1 MTLSATSAATFGT
14 AVAAEH
20 RELLAGLMTTPKRL
34 ATKWLYDA
42 RGSALYT
49 AIAQQPEYYIDE
61 AEREIVARHG
71 ADVAARIRPRTLVDL
86 GAGSAGKTRLL
97 LDALSAEGSLERYV
111 PVDVS
116 EAGLRDVARTLRA
129 DYPGLDIQ
137 PRAADFSSPLGLD
150 PQAAPVLFTFFGAT
164 YGNFRPAERQRFL
177 VTVRGQLRRGDGLL
191 LGTDLV
197 KDEVTL
203 KAAYDDRA
211 GVTAAFVKNGLTVL
225 NRELGANFRLRDFDH
240 DVTWNPHLG
249 RIENAL
255 RARRSHTVTLASLD
269 RAVTFS
275 AGERLH
281 VGISV
286 KFRQKDIRSELA
298 RAGLRLDQWWTDNAN
313 RYALSL
319 AMTA

>member
-1 MTLSATSAATFGT
+1 MPLSTTNAATFGT
-14 AVAAEH
+14 EVSSEH
-20 RELLAGLMTTPKRL
+20 RELLAGLIATPKRL
-34 ATKWLYDA
+34 ATKWLYDTC
-42 RGSALYT
+42 GSALYT

-61 AEREIVARHG
+61 AEREIVAQHG
-71 ADVAARIRPRTLVDL
+71 GDIAARARPRTLVDL

-97 LDALSAEGSLERYV
+97 LDALSAVGSLDRYV

-116 EAGLRDVARTLRA
+116 DTSFRDMTRNLRA
-129 DYPGLDIQ
+129 VYPELDIQ
-137 PRAADFSSPLGLD
+137 PRTADFSSPLGLD
-150 PQAAPVLFTFFGAT
+150 PQTASVLFAFFGAT

-177 VTVRGQLRRGDGLL
+177 AALRSQMRRGDGLL

-197 KDEVTL
+197 KDEATL

-211 GVTAAFVKNGLTVL
+211 GVTAAFVRNGLTVL

-240 DVTWNPHLG
+240 DVTWNPYLS

-255 RARRSHTVTLASLD
+255 RARRSHTVTLALLD
-269 RAVTFS
+269 RAVPFAT
-275 AGERLH
+275 GERLH

-286 KFRQKDIRSELA
+286 KFRQKDVRSELA
-298 RAGLRLDQWWTDNAN
+298 QAGLRLDRWWTDSAS
-313 RYALSL
+313 RYAVSL